1 MLQCLFL
8 IAALAIPLAAQK
20 VAYVY
25 CTSPD
30 SRVPAIV
37 YSGPPI
43 FLPLRTLKCGEK
55 VQVAGRRE
63 SWIVIASSDGEHYV
77 PMTALSQQKDRFVP
91 INIPLPPEP
100 RLTDRRTGIAMPRI
114 TSNPDAEYTDAALKA
129 GVHGSVIVKL
139 TVGKDGSA
147 RDLKVMN
154 GLGYGL
160 DESAMKAVQSWK
172 FEPALK
178 DGIPVDCAIAVELD
192 FPPKRH

>member
-55 VQVAGRRE
+55 VQVAGRTE
-63 SWIVIASSDGEHYV
+63 SWIGIATNDGEHYV
-77 PMTALSQQKDRFVP
+77 PMTALSQQNDRFVP
-91 INIPLPPEP
+91 INIPLPPVP
-100 RLTDRRTGIAMPRI
+100 RLTDRRTGIAMPRV
-114 TSNPDAEYTDAALKA
+114 SSHPDPEYTDAALKA
-129 GVHGSVIVKL
+129 GVHGTVIVKL
-139 TVGKDGSA
+139 TVGKDGSV
-147 RDLKVMN
+147 RDLKVLS

-160 DESAMKAVQSWK
+160 DESAMKAAQSWK
-172 FEPALK
+172 FDPALK
-178 DGIPVDCAIAVELD
+178 DGVPVDYVIAVELD
-192 FPPKRH
+192 FPPRH